1 MIQRAIEQRMELW
14 SDDNL
19 SEFGIKVNSGFVA
32 NTSNNAKLVKMI
44 DWSLYKAGYDFDWNY
59 TLSQW
64 VIHYL
69 LNKYATL
76 TKYKSEE
83 KEISTHPKET
93 GSASLTY
100 MRDIKPKLR
109 NKRAPKRGLKCH
121 FCNLKY
127 CLEEERKDHEEFWHR
142 NKLVMT
148 KWQIGILG

>member
-44 DWSLYKAGYDFDWNY
+44 DWSLYKAGYDFDWTY

-93 GSASLTY
+93 VSASLTY
-100 MRDIKPKLR
+100 MRDIKP
-109 NKRAPKRGLKCH
+109 
-121 FCNLKY
+121 
-127 CLEEERKDHEEFWHR
+127 
-142 NKLVMT
+142 
-148 KWQIGILG
+148 